1 MQTLKEK
8 LPSELLYLAASNL
21 SLTKVP
27 YWFSLDTLS
36 VPTRIFQPLMLP
48 ENLLSCWVILDI
60 AEAPGWTCC
69 SLRKKKS
76 CYLLHKEP
84 QQYDPLFKLFI
95 LCFLTSEKQ
104 QNLRSFLCRKVC
116 SLLSTWQLS
125 NRPGW
130 PHKKMTRSR
139 ESVTP
144 AVPSPS
150 AGAWHV
156 SIQDAPWGL
165 QVQTFVEGI
174 NKEKT

>member
-1 MQTLKEK
+1 MKK
-8 LPSELLYLAASNL
+8 KN
-21 SLTKVP
+21 
-27 YWFSLDTLS
+27 
-36 VPTRIFQPLMLP
+36 
-48 ENLLSCWVILDI
+48 SCWVILDI

-69 SLRKKKS
+69 SLRKKS

-84 QQYDPLFKLFI
+84 QQYDALLKLFI

-130 PHKKMTRSR
+130 PHKKMTKSR

-144 AVPSPS
+144 AVPSLS
-150 AGAWHV
+150 AGAWRLNPGCPLGITSSDFCGRHKQRKNLKV
-156 SIQDAPWGL
+156 KNTWRNRLCWG
-165 QVQTFVEGI
+165 FW
-174 NKEKT
+174 N